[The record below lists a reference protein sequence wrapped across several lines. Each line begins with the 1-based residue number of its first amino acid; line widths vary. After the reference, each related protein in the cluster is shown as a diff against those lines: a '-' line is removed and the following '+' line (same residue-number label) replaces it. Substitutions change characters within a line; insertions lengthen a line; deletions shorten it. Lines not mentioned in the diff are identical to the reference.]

1 VLRYARRAQKPLSLI
16 LQGILWL
23 FKSFPLFN
31 KLEFIGMVLENFQNG
46 YRYEVDEVT
55 TKNMDLRRKVAK
67 VGIGWA

>member
-1 VLRYARRAQKPLSLI
+1 
-16 LQGILWL
+16 
-23 FKSFPLFN
+23 
-31 KLEFIGMVLENFQNG
+31 MVLENFQNG